1 MILVDLNQIMIGGL
15 MVQVTKDPDKKLN
28 ETLVRHMILNT
39 LRFYRTKFREEYGE
53 LILCCDSRHYWRK
66 DVFPNYK
73 ANRKKDR
80 ASSDLDWGNIFEFLN
95 RIKQELIDY
104 FPYMVL
110 EVYGA
115 EADDIIAV
123 LLKTKPTTSSKD
135 LILSSDKDFIQLHN
149 IKDTYKYSPVTKKF
163 IKHKNPTEYLYEH
176 IIKGDRSD
184 GVPNVLS
191 PDNSLVEG
199 IRQKTIRKT
208 VIAEVTDLIGQGKDP
223 LMLHNLVKSCSK
235 DTWIRNWQRNNML
248 INLDFIP
255 EKLVDE
261 IGGVFHH
268 HNQGYNTG
276 FQDKNLG
283 KNTSNRSKLFDYFI
297 KNGLTDLIQNIG
309 DF

>member
-15 MVQVTKDPDKKLN
+15 MVQVTKDPNKEIN
-28 ETLVRHMILNT
+28 ETLVRHMVLNT
-39 LRFYRTKFREEYGE
+39 LRSYRKKFRDEYGE
-53 LILCCDSRHYWRK
+53 FILCCDSRHYWRK

-95 RIKQELIDY
+95 RIKQELIDN

-123 LLKTKPTTSSKD
+123 ILKNKPTTSSKD
-135 LILSSDKDFIQLHN
+135 LILSSDKDFIQLLS
-149 IKDTYKYSPVTKKF
+149 IKATDQYSPVTKKF
-163 IKHKNPTEYLYEH
+163 IKHKNPKAYLYEH

-191 PDNSLVEG
+191 PDDSFVEG
-199 IRQKTIRKT
+199 TRQKTIRKT
-208 VIAEVTDLIGQGKDP
+208 VIAEILELIEQGKDP
-223 LMLHNLVKSCSK
+223 LTLHNLVKSSR
-235 DTWIRNWQRNNML
+235 DTWIRNWQRNELL
-248 INLDFIP
+248 ISLDSIP
-255 EKLVDE
+255 EKLETE
-261 IGGVFHH
+261 IRGIFTR
-268 HNQGYNTG
+268 NNPGYATG
-276 FQDKNLG
+276 FKDKNG
-283 KNTSNRSKLFDYFI
+283 KYKADRTKLFEYFM